1 MITEPLEKY
10 REPQVEDKPSDSH
23 PLAKCAE
30 AWARHATLTFDG
42 KLLRKALKVSAAI
55 MDFCNTL
62 ERVNPA
68 VFEHECKH
76 QPA

>member
-1 MITEPLEKY
+1 
-10 REPQVEDKPSDSH
+10 
-23 PLAKCAE
+23 
-30 AWARHATLTFDG
+30 
-42 KLLRKALKVSAAI
+42 